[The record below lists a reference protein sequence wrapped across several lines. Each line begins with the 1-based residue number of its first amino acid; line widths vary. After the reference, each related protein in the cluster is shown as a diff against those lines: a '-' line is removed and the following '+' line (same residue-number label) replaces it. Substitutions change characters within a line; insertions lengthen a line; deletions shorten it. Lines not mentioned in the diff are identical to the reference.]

1 MDSPSPVLTPD
12 GWRRIPSQA
21 RDVLV
26 SADLVKP
33 GPAAERV
40 RCPVC
45 PQPHFERVVV
55 RPGSDGTQR
64 HFIHCPREL
73 RVPVGDDDR
82 RIWHVDVGAIA
93 GAIAA
98 SAGLRGEAQSVAAD
112 RVYQCGHHVHRGA
125 RVEVYLA
132 REAHRRDGSTIAAA
146 LPRGPVAPVVVVP
159 WRVPAQEAWP
169 DPATIFLSLRTGA
182 MIHDGSLHFDRRLI
196 ENAANRLMRS
206 ECSAA
211 HVFRIRGEFWEIGFD
226 GGDIQHLKDS
236 VGLAYLARLL
246 AEPDRSI
253 PAVTLLATRA
263 GIDPRVPSGSAGEE
277 LDERG
282 RAELQQ
288 KYTDLMEDRDEAER
302 NNDHASLSS
311 IDADLERLSVELSR
325 RLGLGGK
332 PRETTD
338 ADRVRRSVTM
348 AVRRDIERIAKRVPD
363 LGQHLTN
370 CVSSGQL
377 FKYAPDREIE
387 WVL

>member
-26 SADLVKP
+26 SAELVKP
-33 GPAAERV
+33 GDAAERV

-55 RPGSDGTQR
+55 RPRSDGTQR

-73 RVPVGDDDR
+73 RVPVVDADR
-82 RIWHVDVGAIA
+82 RMWHVDVGAVA
-93 GAIAA
+93 GAIAS
-98 SAGLRGEAQSVAAD
+98 SAGLRGEVQSVAAD
-112 RVYQCGHHVHRGA
+112 RVYHCGHHVHRGV
-125 RVEVYLA
+125 RVEIYLA
-132 REAHRRDGSTIAAA
+132 RGAHRSDGGTTIAA
-146 LPRGPVAPVVVVP
+146 LPRGPIAPVVVVP

-169 DPATIFLSLRTGA
+169 DPATIVLSLRTGS
-182 MIHDGSLHFDRRLI
+182 MIHDGSLRFDRRLI
-196 ENAANRLMRS
+196 ENAANKLMRGG
-206 ECSAA
+206 CSAP
-211 HVFRIRGEFWEIGFD
+211 HVFRSRGEFWEIGFD
-226 GGDIQHLKDS
+226 GGDIQYLKDS

-246 AEPDRSI
+246 AEPGRFI

-263 GIDPRVPSGSAGEE
+263 GIDPRVPTGSGGEA

-288 KYTDLMEDRDEAER
+288 KYTDLMEDREEAER
-302 NNDHASLSS
+302 NNDEASLLS
-311 IDADLERLSVELSR
+311 IDADLDRLSIELSR
-325 RLGLGGK
+325 RLGLGGR
-332 PRETTD
+332 PRQATD
-338 ADRVRRSVTM
+338 ADRVRKSVTM
-348 AVRRDIERIAKRVPD
+348 AVRRDVERIADRVPE

-370 CVSSGQL
+370 CVSSGQF

-387 WVL
+387 WVI

>member
-12 GWRRIPSQA
+12 GWRRIPA
-21 RDVLV
+21 EDRDVLV
-26 SADLVKP
+26 SAGVVKP

-55 RPGSDGTQR
+55 RPRSDGTQR

-73 RVPVGDDDR
+73 RVPVGDADR
-82 RIWHVDVGAIA
+82 RMWHVDVGAVA
-93 GAIAA
+93 GEISS
-98 SAGLRGEAQSVAAD
+98 SAGLRGEVQSVAAD
-112 RVYQCGHHVHRGA
+112 RVYHCGHHVHRGV

-132 REAHRRDGSTIAAA
+132 REAHRSDGSTITAA
-146 LPRGPVAPVVVVP
+146 LPCGPVAPVVLVP

-169 DPATIFLSLRTGA
+169 DPATIVLSLRTGA
-182 MIHDGSLHFDRRLI
+182 MIHNGSLRFDRRLI
-196 ENAANRLMRS
+196 ESAANRLMRS
-206 ECSAA
+206 ECSAP
-211 HVFRIRGEFWEIGFD
+211 HVFRSRGEFWEIGFD

-302 NNDHASLSS
+302 NNDQASLSS

-332 PRETTD
+332 PREATD

-363 LGQHLTN
+363 LGRHLTN